1 MVVSL
6 SELVAGGSSAAQ
18 SSTAEHD
25 AFTLLGYLPNDAL
38 TATAHGVLLL
48 VALIQLHLVWK
59 YKTWWLLLL
68 PISAWT
74 FTEGFAMRLVLRRKE
89 DSLPVFIA
97 QSTLIVLSPCAFLAA
112 DYLLLGRLAH
122 FLGTEKHLVVAPKRI
137 TKIFLFSD
145 LATFLI
151 QGSGSGLMVMESS
164 RDIGNKIFL
173 GGLILQGISFAF
185 FSAVFGIWLYRTRK
199 FERITWIQDIS
210 KPWHKD
216 WRSLAGALVVSCIGI
231 IIRSIYRIVEGSE
244 GFFGKLGRT
253 EWIFYTFDALPLF
266 IAIGVYIPFWPGR
279 FIRGADRAQL
289 EAAKDR
295 HELIR
300 IHSGTRRDALEVR
313 PSAQCELHAGR
324 GKQGNDRCISCEL
337 AGQA

>member
-6 SELVAGGSSAAQ
+6 SELVAGGTPDAQ
-18 SSTAEHD
+18 TGSPEHD

-38 TATAHGVLLL
+38 TATTHGVLLL
-48 VALIQLHLVWK
+48 VGLVQLHLVWK
-59 YKTWWLLLL
+59 YKTWWLILL
-68 PISAWT
+68 PISVWT
-74 FTEGFAMRLVLRRKE
+74 FTEGFAMRMVLRRKP

-122 FLGTEKHLVVAPKRI
+122 FLGTEKHLIVAPRRI

-151 QGSGSGLMVMESS
+151 QGSGSGLMVMDSS
-164 RDIGNKIFL
+164 RDFGNKIFL
-173 GGLILQGISFAF
+173 CGLILQGVSFAF
-185 FSAVFGIWLYRTRK
+185 FSAVFCTWLYRTRK
-199 FERITWIQDIS
+199 YERLVWIQDVS
-210 KPWHKD
+210 APWYND

-231 IIRSIYRIVEGSE
+231 IIRSIYRIAEGSE

-253 EWIFYTFDALPLF
+253 EWIFYAFDALPLF
-266 IAIGVYIPFWPGR
+266 IAIAVYIPFWPGR
-279 FIRGADRAQL
+279 FIHAATRAQA

-300 IHSGTRRDALEVR
+300 IHSGTRRDATDV
-313 PSAQCELHAGR
+313 PPAAQCEIHAGR
-324 GKQGNDRCISCEL
+324 SKGGNEPCISCEL
-337 AGQA
+337 ARQP